1 MIDNIPAE
9 TIREICLNDLH
20 HYEMQQSRIIKVW
33 DSAGGYAPTIGIL
46 AAVMGL
52 MHVMEKLTDPTM
64 IGGGIAIAFVATLYG
79 VGLANLVFIPI
90 AHKLKNILEAEVTR
104 SEMLIESLTSIAAG
118 EHTVIVNER
127 LLAYL
132 E

>member
-1 MIDNIPAE
+1 
-9 TIREICLNDLH
+9 
-20 HYEMQQSRIIKVW
+20 
-33 DSAGGYAPTIGIL
+33 
-46 AAVMGL
+46 

-64 IGGGIAIAFVATLYG
+64 IGGGIAVAFVATLYG
-79 VGLANLVFIPI
+79 VGLANLVFIPV
-90 AHKLKNILEAEVTR
+90 ANKLKGILESEINR

-132 E
+132 